1 MRVVGGQVTN
11 QGFLGAFVTKVK
23 KGSIGDTVGGLQEG
37 DEVIAWNG
45 QNLQRLSYDETKTI
59 IDASRMDAVVELV
72 AQRATGCVRASW
84 VRV

>member
-1 MRVVGGQVTN
+1 MTN